1 MPQSRRRIGQ
11 RTPTLQPL
19 RRLLN
24 TRHRA
29 GNSIRMFRFSKMR
42 HQGHFANIR
51 HCPQLLPDGKHAIGL
66 EAQPIHP
73 TVHFK
78 INIQRCF

>member
-1 MPQSRRRIGQ
+1 
-11 RTPTLQPL
+11 
-19 RRLLN
+19 
-24 TRHRA
+24 
-29 GNSIRMFRFSKMR
+29 MFRFGKMR
-42 HQGHFANIR
+42 HQGHLANIR